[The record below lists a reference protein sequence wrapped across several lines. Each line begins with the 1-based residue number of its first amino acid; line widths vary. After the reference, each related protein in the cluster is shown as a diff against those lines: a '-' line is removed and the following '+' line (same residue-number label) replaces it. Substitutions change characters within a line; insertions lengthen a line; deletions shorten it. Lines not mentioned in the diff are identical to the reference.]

1 MLDILHDLRAE
12 MQEGRKN
19 DTTVI
24 GAPTQAYQRA
34 KPLYDY
40 LELLQKKLDTIT
52 KLPEKY
58 AATGK

>member
-1 MLDILHDLRAE
+1 ME
-12 MQEGRKN
+12 EGRKHN
-19 DTTVI
+19 PTVI
-24 GAPTQAYQRA
+24 GAATRAYLRA

-58 AATGK
+58 AATGQ